1 MMRRRQI
8 LEALTY
14 ALQNTGS
21 QIQASLLTEIV
32 DYLPQDIK
40 EEVLQKALVA
50 VKSIERGKDCINALK
65 SLIHKLPPDLLPEAL
80 AIGKTLPSEF
90 NRVRAITEIVDY
102 LPKDT
107 KEEVLQKT
115 LVAIKSIGF
124 DENFRLNAL
133 EKLVDKLPP
142 NLLPEAF
149 AIGKALPSGINRV
162 QALKV
167 LAPHLSPD
175 LLLKALDIAKNPN
188 LNTEYTTALA
198 LSALADKLPETLR
211 TEVVLEALAAAESL
225 PSKDFRDNVYRSGAL
240 TAVADVLPET
250 LQAEVLQKALDSARA
265 VEENWCRSISLAD
278 LAPMLPD
285 ALQAEVLWEALDA
298 IKGRA
303 EDEDW
308 STATALSVL
317 IPKLPPDLLPEALA
331 VAKGL
336 HYESYRV
343 QTLTAITP
351 KLSSELLPEAFSIV
365 DGIRSRSDRIKV
377 LIALSSQT
385 SKMPK
390 DELLPLWQ
398 TTRHWLWLSLSKQ
411 EFAHHMLALAAVI
424 YAIGGQESV
433 VETLIEIQD
442 VER

>member
-1 MMRRRQI
+1 MMRRTQI

-14 ALQNTGS
+14 ALQNTDS

-50 VKSIERGKDCINALK
+50 VKSIECGKDCINALK

-80 AIGKTLPSEF
+80 AISKTLPSEF

-102 LPKDT
+102 LPQDT

-115 LVAIKSIGF
+115 LVAIESIGF

-142 NLLPEAF
+142 NLLPKAF

-175 LLLKALDIAKNPN
+175 LLLKALDLAKNPN
-188 LNTEYTTALA
+188 LNTEYTSALA

-211 TEVVLEALAAAESL
+211 TEVVLEALTAAESL
-225 PSKDFRDNVYRSGAL
+225 PSTDFRDNVYRSGAL

-250 LQAEVLQKALDSARA
+250 TLQAEVLQKALDSARA
-265 VEENWCRSISLAD
+265 VEEDWCRSVSLAD
-278 LAPMLPD
+278 LAPMLPE
-285 ALQAEVLWEALDA
+285 ALQAEVLQEALDA
-298 IKGRA
+298 IKS
-303 EDEDW
+303 EEEDW
-308 STATALSVL
+308 EIATALSVL
-317 IPKLPPDLLPEALA
+317 IPKLPPNLLSKVLA
-331 VAKGL
+331 VVKGL
-336 HYESYRV
+336 HHESYRV
-343 QTLTAITP
+343 QALTDIAP
-351 KLSSELLPEAFSIV
+351 HLSSELLPEAFSIV
-365 DGIRSRSDRIKV
+365 DGIRSKSDRIKI
-377 LIALSSQT
+377 LIALASQM

-433 VETLIEIQD
+433 VEILIEIQD
-442 VER
+442 VERW

>member
-1 MMRRRQI
+1 MMKRRQI

-14 ALQNTGS
+14 ALQNTDS

-40 EEVLQKALVA
+40 EKVLQKALVA

-102 LPKDT
+102 LPQDT

-175 LLLKALDIAKNPN
+175 LLLEALNFAKNPN
-188 LNTEYTTALA
+188 LNTKYTTALA

-211 TEVVLEALAAAESL
+211 TEVVSEALAAAESL

-240 TAVADVLPET
+240 TAVGDVLPET
-250 LQAEVLQKALDSARA
+250 LQAEVLQKALDSAKA
-265 VEENWCRSISLAD
+265 VEEEWCRSISLAD
-278 LAPMLPD
+278 LAPMLPE
-285 ALQAEVLWEALDA
+285 ALQAEVLREALDA
-298 IKGRA
+298 IKG
-303 EDEDW
+303 EEGDW
-308 STATALSVL
+308 ATATALLVL

-336 HYESYRV
+336 HHESYRV
-343 QTLTAITP
+343 QALTAIAP
-351 KLSSELLPEAFSIV
+351 HLSSELLPEAFSIV
-365 DGIRSRSDRIKV
+365 DGIRSKSDRLKILIV
-377 LIALSSQT
+377 LASQM

-398 TTRHWLWLSLSKQ
+398 TMRHSLWLSLSKQ
-411 EFAHHMLALAAVI
+411 DFAHHMLALAAVI

-442 VER
+442 VERW